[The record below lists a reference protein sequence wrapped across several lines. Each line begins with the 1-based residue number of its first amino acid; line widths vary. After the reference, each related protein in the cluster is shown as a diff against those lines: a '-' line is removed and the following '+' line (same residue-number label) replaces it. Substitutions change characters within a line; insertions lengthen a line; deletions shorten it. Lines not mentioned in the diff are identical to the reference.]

1 MYRILLLEDEKNIRD
16 VVKLN
21 LECEQY
27 EVDTAVT
34 GQEALKKAFSAVYHL
49 YILDVM
55 VPEIDG
61 LEVCE
66 KIRLNNVDTPILI
79 LTAKDSADDKVKGL
93 RKGADDYIT
102 KPFHLEEFLLR
113 VKNLLRRSKVEN
125 NLASSDVFTW
135 DNMEIQ
141 FSQYKAKGKSG
152 HIDLTKKEC
161 DLLHLLIER
170 RNEVVSRNDILKFV
184 WGYDVFPSTRT
195 IDNFIMNFRK
205 IFEDDPKNPKYFLS
219 VRGVGYKFA
228 VLEGGVS

>member
-1 MYRILLLEDEKNIRD
+1 MYRILLLEDEKNIRE
-16 VVKLN
+16 VVKMN
-21 LECEQY
+21 LEFENY

-61 LEVCE
+61 WVVCE
-66 KIRLNNVDTPILI
+66 KIRLHDIETPIMM
-79 LTAKDSADDKVKGL
+79 LTAKDSAEDKVRGL
-93 RKGADDYIT
+93 RRGADDYVT

-113 VKNLLRRSKVEN
+113 VKNLLRRRKADIAPESV
-125 NLASSDVFTW
+125 DIYMW
-135 DNMEIQ
+135 DGMEIH
-141 FSQYKAKGKSG
+141 FSQYKAKGRQG
-152 HIDLTKKEC
+152 IIDLTKKEC

-195 IDNFIMNFRK
+195 IDNFVMNFRK
-205 IFEDDPKNPKYFLS
+205 IFEEDPKHPQYFLS
-219 VRGVGYKFA
+219 VRGVGYKFS
-228 VLEGGVS
+228 VQEGGKS

>member
-1 MYRILLLEDEKNIRD
+1 MYRILLLEDEKNIRE
-16 VVKLN
+16 VVKMN
-21 LECEQY
+21 LEFENY

-61 LEVCE
+61 WVVCE
-66 KIRLNNVDTPILI
+66 KIRLHDIETPIMM
-79 LTAKDSADDKVKGL
+79 LTAKDSAEDKVRGL
-93 RKGADDYIT
+93 RRGADDYIT

-113 VKNLLRRSKVEN
+113 VKNLLRRRKADIAPESV
-125 NLASSDVFTW
+125 DIYMW
-135 DNMEIQ
+135 DGMEIH
-141 FSQYKAKGKSG
+141 FSQYKAKGRQG
-152 HIDLTKKEC
+152 IIDLTKKEC

-195 IDNFIMNFRK
+195 IDNFVMNFRK
-205 IFEDDPKNPKYFLS
+205 IFEEDPKHPQYFLS
-219 VRGVGYKFA
+219 VRGVGYKFS
-228 VLEGGVS
+228 VQEGGKS